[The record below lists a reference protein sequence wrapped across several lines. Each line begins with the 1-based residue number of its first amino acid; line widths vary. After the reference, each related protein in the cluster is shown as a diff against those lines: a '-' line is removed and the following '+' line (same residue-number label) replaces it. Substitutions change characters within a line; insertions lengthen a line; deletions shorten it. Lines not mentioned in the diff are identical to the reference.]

1 MLSSLLYSAVNA
13 RSTEARPV
21 VRFELL
27 AVRNEIQ
34 ISESTQPL
42 RFVRS
47 SRNDHGPIR
56 SRRLGQV
63 DLLVEPL
70 VGAERRLCTEQIRGD
85 ICVLFR
91 GAGRH
96 MSVGSVEDTEREL
109 PEHSASEGDN
119 NLIASSLYRS
129 PAQGGEN
136 AHRAEPT
143 YNVVAYGYNGR
154 LLRAA
159 ERPFESEETRHRCP
173 DFIKSRP
180 VRPRP
185 FLSVKNHG
193 SVDQSGLFCA

>member
-1 MLSSLLYSAVNA
+1 
-13 RSTEARPV
+13 
-21 VRFELL
+21 
-27 AVRNEIQ
+27 
-34 ISESTQPL
+34 
-42 RFVRS
+42 
-47 SRNDHGPIR
+47 
-56 SRRLGQV
+56 
-63 DLLVEPL
+63 
-70 VGAERRLCTEQIRGD
+70 
-85 ICVLFR
+85 
-91 GAGRH
+91 

-185 FLSVKNHG
+185 FLSVKNDG
-193 SVDQSGLFCA
+193 SVDQSGLFCT